1 MEQTNKNKK
10 TGSIIAFLIFT
21 VVSVIHIIL
30 TNIEGNYFDYSK
42 VLLMPSLAVFFL
54 LTVKNR
60 KKGLPIVWAEA
71 GLWIGN
77 VCLIWGEESK
87 ILFIAG
93 SAFTIIGFLGYIYV
107 MGIRVEKLSR
117 WFILIQLPLIWI
129 CTFFLILMKDD
140 LGSMLIPIAIYM
152 TLIAVI
158 SITALGQ
165 LMSHIRSR
173 GSLVMFLGSLFYIAE
188 NGLYTANHY
197 MNSVTF
203 GENIVHP
210 CFIIAQTLFAAGYLL
225 IEKEELKNNEA

>member
-1 MEQTNKNKK
+1 MEKLNKDKK
-10 TGSIIAFLIFT
+10 TGSIIAFSFFT
-21 VVSVIHIIL
+21 AVSIIHIIL
-30 TNIEGNYFDYSK
+30 TNMAGNYFDYSK

-54 LTVKNR
+54 LTVQNR

-71 GLWIGN
+71 GLWLGN

-87 ILFIAG
+87 VLFIAG
-93 SAFTIIGFLGYIYV
+93 SAFTIIGFLGYIFI
-107 MGIRVEKLSR
+107 MGINIYKLSR
-117 WFILIQLPLIWI
+117 WFMLIQLPLIWI
-129 CTFFLILMKDD
+129 CTFFIILMKDD

-152 TLIAVI
+152 TLIALI

-165 LMSHIRSR
+165 LMSNPHSR

-197 MNSVTF
+197 MSSVSF

-210 CFIIAQTLFAAGYLL
+210 CFITAQALFALGYLM
-225 IEKEELKNNEA
+225 IEKEQLKKNEI